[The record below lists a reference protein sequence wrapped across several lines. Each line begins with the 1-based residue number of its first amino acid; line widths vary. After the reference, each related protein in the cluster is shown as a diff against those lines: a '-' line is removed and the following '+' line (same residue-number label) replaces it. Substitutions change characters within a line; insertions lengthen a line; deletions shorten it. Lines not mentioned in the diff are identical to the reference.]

1 MYIVLLNFREV
12 PKEPCMVDADHNY
25 LRECLAVQR
34 SWSPHPGAACA
45 APLLVLE
52 EPWLGLDCLALPA
65 ALPEV
70 GLLLARRGTQ
80 CQSHSGQ
87 SPHLRP
93 GKRLVMHESLKIVL
107 FLTTFI
113 DSS

>member
-1 MYIVLLNFREV
+1 
-12 PKEPCMVDADHNY
+12 MVDADHNY

-70 GLLLARRGTQ
+70 GSPLARRGTQ
-80 CQSHSGQ
+80 CQSHLGQ
-87 SPHLRP
+87 SPRLSP
-93 GKRLVMHESLKIVL
+93 EKR
-107 FLTTFI
+107 FLTQ
-113 DSS
+113 